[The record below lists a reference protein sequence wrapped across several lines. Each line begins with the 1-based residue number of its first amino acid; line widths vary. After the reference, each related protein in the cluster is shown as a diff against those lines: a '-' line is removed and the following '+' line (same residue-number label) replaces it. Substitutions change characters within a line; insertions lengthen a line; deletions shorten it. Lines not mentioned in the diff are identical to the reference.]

1 MDCLFKYINNRLQF
15 IPKKWLKFYEHK
27 IMSIVYPIRRIGGRF
42 TSFLYRLYPMTFTL
56 GGWKEELRLFFK
68 SFGHFEFHFTI
79 NPHNLPNW
87 TILYTLQYFNLSRN
101 ICGKHWLRGKND
113 QFGIYPLSEH
123 GWRAI
128 QQKRA
133 PFEPIIT
140 CISVNEESLGY
151 DTISY
156 QHFLRI
162 KYHFYEN
169 YFKRICI

>member
-1 MDCLFKYINNRLQF
+1 MDIKSWALFT
-15 IPKKWLKFYEHK
+15 E
-27 IMSIVYPIRRIGGRF
+27 
-42 TSFLYRLYPMTFTL
+42 L
-56 GGWKEELRLFFK
+56 GGLVVESRVFYKGNNTPQPTHLGGKRKSWDCFFK
-68 SFGHFEFHFTI
+68 VLVILYFFAV

-87 TILYTLQYFNLSRN
+87 TIFYTLQYFNLSRN
-101 ICGKHWLRGKND
+101 ICGKHWFWGKND
-113 QFGIYPLSEH
+113 QFCIYPLSEH

-128 QQKRA
+128 KQMRA

-151 DTISY
+151 DTMSY

-169 YFKRICI
+169 YFTVKSAKMLFY